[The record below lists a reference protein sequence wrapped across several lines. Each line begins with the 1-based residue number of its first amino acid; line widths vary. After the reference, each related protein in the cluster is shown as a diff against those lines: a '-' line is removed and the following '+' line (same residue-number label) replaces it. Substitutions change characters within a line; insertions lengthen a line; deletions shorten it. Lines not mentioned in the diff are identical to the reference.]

1 MWLYRAPANDDE
13 SSEPIPIGFC
23 NLGRPTP
30 RTVAIRGVMV
40 SPLHRGKGIAERMVS
55 LISRTY
61 LVDANPLDYDLSF
74 AKGSTVP
81 EPDPETVYGRKEEV
95 CLFVGVENEV
105 AQRLYKRCGFDESED
120 RWGDFHLVGVEP
132 GSW

>member
-1 MWLYRAPANDDE
+1 
-13 SSEPIPIGFC
+13 
-23 NLGRPTP
+23 
-30 RTVAIRGVMV
+30 MV

-61 LVDANPLDYDLSF
+61 LIDANPLDYDLSF